1 MAPLTKDTL
10 EIPNPTGESVVSQ
23 SANQA
28 KPASGHLRSDA
39 ISQEVPVRVHGS
51 KVKDVVLGT
60 TPHSEPFE
68 EQTITMI
75 IFPQGAVLKMVTSV
89 NVGQMLVL
97 TNLKSRQ
104 DAICRVIKVR
114 PNANLASYVE
124 VEFTNRQTGYWGV
137 PLPNEGGEAAS
148 TVAPPP
154 VNVEPRPA
162 GSQKPVP
169 DVSWA
174 PAPPIVPAP
183 RPLGAN
189 ADLSET
195 KPTSARPQTL
205 TPPAKPEPSF
215 ISIGVQEEVQPA
227 ASETATIKP
236 GSSRE
241 SLQGDFAPFA
251 TKGPAA
257 SEIPPTTPAAI
268 SISALRGDT
277 EAEPS
282 DSVAAL
288 EDTLTDEPGQP
299 AASASLSSGE
309 TSRSTFGSFA
319 GGATLAAVR
328 ATSSESFGAP
338 VDSGEIAAGG
348 HGVAAVPNWVLIAAC
363 VGLLI
368 AGVGGGLFYLRGHS
382 ASKRPATGVP
392 AAATPR
398 SAPAEQP
405 RVPTSISVAA
415 TADVVKAPPV
425 NEPESPVAQ
434 VNPANGPSV
443 TVNATESAKPLKKAP
458 DAPPLPATAKKQ
470 ATPKVTSDMM
480 SQALNAHPTS
490 AQREDAGAAD
500 APALEED
507 AAPVPSEEG
516 SMPGISSSNSM
527 ANLPPPTIQ
536 PDGPVKIGGNI
547 KEPRLISSV
556 LPVYP
561 IGAIQAGV
569 QGDVVIQTT
578 IDKDGKVVEMHVVSG
593 PTMLRQAALDALRRW
608 KYEPSMLDGQP
619 VAVQMLVMI
628 KFRR

>member
-10 EIPNPTGESVVSQ
+10 EIANPTGESVVSQ
-23 SANQA
+23 STSQGQ
-28 KPASGHLRSDA
+28 PASGHLRSDA

-89 NVGQMLVL
+89 NAGQMLVL

-137 PLPNEGGEAAS
+137 QFPNDEADAAS
-148 TVAPPP
+148 KVAPAP

-162 GSQKPVP
+162 ESQKSVP

-174 PAPPIVPAP
+174 PARPIAPAP
-183 RPLGAN
+183 KPLDAN
-189 ADLSET
+189 AGLSET
-195 KPTSARPQTL
+195 KTTLARPQTL
-205 TPPAKPEPSF
+205 TPPAKPEASF
-215 ISIGVQEEVQPA
+215 IHIGVQEEVQPA
-227 ASETATIKP
+227 ASETATVKP

-241 SLQGDFAPFA
+241 NLPGDLAPLA
-251 TKGPAA
+251 TKTSAA
-257 SEIPPTTPAAI
+257 SEIAPASPASP
-268 SISALRGDT
+268 SISELRGDA
-277 EAEPS
+277 EAELES
-282 DSVAAL
+282 AVAAL
-288 EDTLTDEPGQP
+288 EGTLADEPGQA
-299 AASASLSSGE
+299 AASASLSPAE
-309 TSRSTFGSFA
+309 TSHSTFGSFA

-328 ATSSESFGAP
+328 ATSSESFGTP
-338 VDSGEIAAGG
+338 VDSSEIAPGS
-348 HGVAAVPNWVLIAAC
+348 HGVAFAPNWVLIAAC

-382 ASKRPATGVP
+382 ATKQPAPALP
-392 AAATPR
+392 AAVAAQ

-405 RVPTSISVAA
+405 RVPTSISLAA
-415 TADVVKAPPV
+415 TADVAQAPPV
-425 NEPESPVAQ
+425 SAPASPVAQ
-434 VNPANGPSV
+434 VNPANAPAITANV
-443 TVNATESAKPLKKAP
+443 TENAKPLKTASDASPAP
-458 DAPPLPATAKKQ
+458 TAGKKQ
-470 ATPKVTSDMM
+470 TTPKVTSGMM

-490 AQREDAGAAD
+490 TQREDAGAAD

-507 AAPVPSEEG
+507 AAPVPSQED
-516 SMPGISSSNSM
+516 SIPGISSSNGM

-536 PDGPVKIGGNI
+536 PDGPVKIGGNV

-619 VAVQMLVMI
+619 VAVQMQVTI